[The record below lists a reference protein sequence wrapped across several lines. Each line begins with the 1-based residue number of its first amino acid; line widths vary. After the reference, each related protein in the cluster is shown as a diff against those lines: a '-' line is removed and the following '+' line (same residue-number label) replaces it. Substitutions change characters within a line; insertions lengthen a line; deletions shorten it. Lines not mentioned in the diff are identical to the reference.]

1 MCEEKELDLDEEISV
16 IFSDDIEILE
26 DRLTDIILAIGLP
39 EEQTNAI
46 LRLISDSIEQHHADI
61 LDTLEYTMGDEDEE
75 SEAVD
80 E

>member
-1 MCEEKELDLDEEISV
+1 MCDEKELDLEEEISV

-39 EEQTNAI
+39 EEQTGAI
-46 LRLISDSIEQHHADI
+46 LRLISDAIEQHHADI

-75 SEAVD
+75 TEAVD